1 MYKRNMTMFNSM
13 EKKLSEAYII
23 FARNVP
29 EYKLKLNLL
38 EQVLGEVDKE
48 VFEENKIELF
58 EGKDDDEVET
68 IIVEP
73 DLYIAEC
80 QLGGTIEPTTVKY
93 EDLIVVGGEPC
104 TVEFQVAASDVTDFE
119 VGDSTCAQI
128 LEESNDEEERLII
141 DENIENMDEV
151 AFVTNKPIEDM
162 EKYNIYY

>member
-1 MYKRNMTMFNSM
+1 MEEIRFKRQQLLSSKKKTAMYKRNMKMFTSM

-58 EGKDDDEVET
+58 EGKDDEEVET

-73 DLYIAEC
+73 DLIGYIAEC
-80 QLGGTIEPTTVKY
+80 QLGGTETIEPTTVK
-93 EDLIVVGGEPC
+93 IVM
-104 TVEFQVAASDVTDFE
+104 D
-119 VGDSTCAQI
+119 
-128 LEESNDEEERLII
+128 
-141 DENIENMDEV
+141 IENKDKV
-151 AFVTNKPIEDM
+151 NDFKNFKSIKKGSM
-162 EKYNIYY
+162 ENEC